1 MTTLSRQSCG
11 RQCRIACVFL
21 FATSLALGTGCGTTK
36 AARSVTP
43 SGFLGNYSDLRTGVG
58 NEPLMVYGNPD
69 ADCSRYTKAMFD
81 PVELWARG
89 DNSSLQQLSEAD
101 RDKLRG
107 LGMQALRST
116 FAQAGYRVVTTPGP
130 GVMRVRAAFTEAEK
144 ANVLLED
151 VSAVAPYVSGAA
163 TLYAEGK
170 GQALFTG
177 DVAYELEYLDSL
189 TGERLSASVDKRVGL
204 MDIRNTDPW
213 DSINAALAVWQER
226 GIKRLQ
232 TCHQTG
238 SFTARPSE
246 ETWEQKVEPYRP

>member
-1 MTTLSRQSCG
+1 
-11 RQCRIACVFL
+11 
-21 FATSLALGTGCGTTK
+21 
-36 AARSVTP
+36 VTP
-43 SGFLGNYSDLRTGVG
+43 SGFLGNYSDLHPGVG

-69 ADCSRYTKAMFD
+69 ADCSRYTKVMFD

-101 RDKLRG
+101 RDKLRS
-107 LGMQALRST
+107 LGITSLRST
-116 FAQAGYRVVTTPGP
+116 FTQAGFKVVSTPGP
-130 GVMRVRAAFTEAEK
+130 DVMRVRGAFTEAEK

-163 TLYAEGK
+163 TVYAEGK

-189 TGERLSASVDKRVGL
+189 TGKRLSASVDKRVGL

-226 GIKRLQ
+226 GIRRLQ
-232 TCHQTG
+232 ACHQTG
-238 SFTARPSE
+238 SFAARPRE
-246 ETWEQKVEPYRP
+246 ETWEQRVEPYRP